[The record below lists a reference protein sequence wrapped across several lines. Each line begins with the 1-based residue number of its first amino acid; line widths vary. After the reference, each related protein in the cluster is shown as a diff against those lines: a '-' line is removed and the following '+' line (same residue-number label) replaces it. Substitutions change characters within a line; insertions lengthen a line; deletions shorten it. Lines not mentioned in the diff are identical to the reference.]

1 MKTLSRTFAVLA
13 AALVSFVSCQKE
25 MSFDS
30 NKQTHKVSFTAEQM
44 TTKTSAT
51 VNGTEVKYSW
61 TAGDADNFTVYEVID
76 GTYTAATKTEGVLI
90 DDTMTLTAEFSGVAA
105 SGAKYQAVFNSAV
118 KATQNG
124 SDTNYDQ
131 DSDVLVSE
139 PVNASESDAGMLT
152 LRFKRLVAVN
162 KVALK
167 GLDAGSMLG
176 DVVIEATDGQ
186 NLVGTYSVKD
196 AAFTDMASSLVINQG
211 SSVVESG
218 VAEAYFIT
226 LPVPATTLKVSA
238 VTLDDD
244 LNFAAAY
251 EKTFAKTIDFQRG
264 DLTSFGVQMNA
275 KPAETFDLTVVGDVQ
290 ASADRISWDRALV
303 SVVDTKGSGE
313 KDTPCNNY
321 YPGTENKD
329 YSSTRFYKNSTLT
342 ITPKCGVEIGQIEFT
357 ATTAGYATALA
368 NSTWTNAKAS
378 ANGTAVTVVPT
389 DKTKAVSVGITDN
402 TGHSEIKVT
411 FGEASVVAV
420 TGVSF
425 DQSEL
430 TMNVGE
436 TSTLTA
442 TVAPADAFNKD
453 VTWSSS
459 DDAVATVADGKVT
472 AVAAGKA
479 TITVK
484 TDDGS
489 FTATCAVTVNAL
501 AKISSIAEIKAIVAE
516 GTKDATKSFDASLT
530 NAVVTYVNG
539 NNAFVQDD
547 TAGILIYLSNHGYN
561 AGDVLSGD
569 FAGSGYKYNGVCE
582 ITVITTK
589 PTVTSGTAPDPAVVT
604 FSELNTDFDKYD
616 LKYVKVKDV
625 TLGVALTTSNRKSTV
640 TQGDLSFD
648 LYAGVEKTVVLAAGL
663 YGDMICIPEYYAT
676 SSKSTKQLVIWE
688 TEQFTAK
695 EGPLSG
701 ISLNKDAAEI
711 SVGSTTS
718 LTVIFT
724 PSNAKNKTVTWTS
737 SNTAVA
743 TVADGVVTAVA
754 EGTATITATSAEGN
768 YTATCAVTVLAG
780 PVATD
785 YSDVYS
791 SNVTITGSKKVKI
804 GTSEYSAL
812 QVGTSSAKGSV
823 TFKVPA
829 NTTRLCLHVVGWNGE
844 GEKTHTISTSVGTIT
859 PNSIT
864 TTADSGAT
872 GSSSPFSLSKTSYSS
887 SDYYY
892 EFELSGVTSQA
903 TITIANSAKK
913 SRGIYFGIN
922 AE

>member
-13 AALVSFVSCQKE
+13 AALVSFASCQKE
-25 MSFDS
+25 MSFDTS
-30 NKQTHKVSFTAEQM
+30 KQTHKVSFTAEQM

-61 TAGDADNFTVYEVID
+61 TADDTDNFTVYEVVD

-90 DDTMTLTAEFSGVAA
+90 DDAIALTAEFSGTAVD
-105 SGAKYQAVFNSAV
+105 GAKYQAVFNSAV

-139 PVNASESDAGMLT
+139 LVNASESDAGMLT

-167 GLDAGSMLG
+167 GLDSGSIVN

-196 AAFTDMASSLVINQG
+196 AAFTDMASGVVIN
-211 SSVVESG
+211 SLSEFKNE
-218 VAEAYFIT
+218 VAEVYFIT
-226 LPVPATTLKVSA
+226 LPVAATTLKVSA

-244 LNFAAAY
+244 MNFAAAY

-275 KPAETFDLTVVGDVQ
+275 HPDETFDLSVVGDVQ

-303 SVVDTKGSGE
+303 SVVGDKKSATQ
-313 KDTPCNNY
+313 DCNYY
-321 YPGTENKD
+321 YPGVDNRK
-329 YSSTRFYKNSTLT
+329 STRFYNGSSIT
-342 ITPKCGVEIGQIEFT
+342 ITPKYGVEIGKIEFT
-357 ATTAGYATALA
+357 ATETKYATNLV

-378 ANGTAVTVVPT
+378 ANGTTVTVVPT
-389 DKTKAVSVGITDN
+389 DRTKAVSVGITAT
-402 TGHSEIKVT
+402 TGHSSIKVT

-420 TGVSF
+420 TGVSL

-442 TVAPADAFNKD
+442 TVAPSDAFNKD

-459 DDAVATVADGKVT
+459 DEAIATVADGKVT
-472 AVAAGKA
+472 AVAAGTA
-479 TITVK
+479 NITVK

-489 FTATCAVTVNAL
+489 FTASCAVTVNAL
-501 AKISSIAEIKAIVAE
+501 AKISSLAEIKEIVAE
-516 GTKDATKSFDASLT
+516 GTSSATKSFDANLT
-530 NAVVTYVNG
+530 SAVVTYVNG
-539 NNAFVQDD
+539 NYAFVQDD
-547 TAGILIYLSNHGYN
+547 TAGILIYLSGHGYK

-582 ITVITTK
+582 ITAITTK
-589 PTVTSGTAPDPAVVT
+589 PTVTSGTAPSPTVVT
-604 FSELNTDFDKYD
+604 LTELNADFDKYD
-616 LKYVKVKDV
+616 LKYIKVENV
-625 TLGVALTTSNRKSTV
+625 TLGDALTTANSGRNSTV

-648 LYAGVEKTVVLAAGL
+648 LFAGVKGKVTLAAGL
-663 YGDMICIPEYYAT
+663 YGDMICIPEYYVT

-688 TEQFTAK
+688 TGQFTSK
-695 EGPLSG
+695 DVPLTG
-701 ISLNKDAAEI
+701 ISLDKTSVEI
-711 SVGSTTS
+711 ATGKTST
-718 LTVIFT
+718 LTVSFT
-724 PSNAKNKTVTWTS
+724 PSNATNKTVTWTS

-743 TVADGVVTAVA
+743 TVANGVVTAVA

-768 YTATCAVTVLAG
+768 YTASCAVTVLA
-780 PVATD
+780 AAKDLTFT
-785 YSDVYS
+785 YS
-791 SNVTITGSKKVKI
+791 SHTDWTIDATEKNP
-804 GTSEYSAL
+804 TSIMR
-812 QVGTSSAKGSV
+812 
-823 TFKVPA
+823 F
-829 NTTRLCLHVVGWNGE
+829 
-844 GEKTHTISTSVGTIT
+844 
-859 PNSIT
+859 
-864 TTADSGAT
+864 
-872 GSSSPFSLSKTSYSS
+872 
-887 SDYYY
+887 
-892 EFELSGVTSQA
+892 
-903 TITIANSAKK
+903 
-913 SRGIYFGIN
+913 
-922 AE
+922 

>member
-13 AALVSFVSCQKE
+13 AALVSFASCQKE

-61 TAGDADNFTVYEVID
+61 TAGDTDNFTVYEVVD

-90 DDTMTLTAEFSGVAA
+90 DDTMTLTAEFSGAAA

-118 KATQNG
+118 KAAQNG
-124 SDTNYDQ
+124 SDTKYDQ

-226 LPVPATTLKVSA
+226 LPVEATTLKVSA

-251 EKTFAKTIDFQRG
+251 EKIFAKTIDFQRG

-303 SVVDTKGSGE
+303 SVVGDKKSATQ
-313 KDTPCNNY
+313 DCNYY
-321 YPGTENKD
+321 YPGADKK
-329 YSSTRFYKNSTLT
+329 STRFYNGGTLT
-342 ITPKCGVEIGQIEFT
+342 ITPKYGVEIGMIEFT
-357 ATTAGYATALA
+357 ATETKYATALVE
-368 NSTWTNAKAS
+368 STWTNAKAS
-378 ANGTAVTVVPT
+378 ANGTTVTVVPT
-389 DKTKAVSVGITDN
+389 DKTKAVSVGITAT

-420 TGVSF
+420 TGVSL

-442 TVAPADAFNKD
+442 TVAPSDAFNKD

-459 DDAVATVADGKVT
+459 DEAIATVAADGK
-472 AVAAGKA
+472 
-479 TITVK
+479 
-484 TDDGS
+484 
-489 FTATCAVTVNAL
+489 
-501 AKISSIAEIKAIVAE
+501 
-516 GTKDATKSFDASLT
+516 
-530 NAVVTYVNG
+530 
-539 NNAFVQDD
+539 
-547 TAGILIYLSNHGYN
+547 
-561 AGDVLSGD
+561 
-569 FAGSGYKYNGVCE
+569 
-582 ITVITTK
+582 
-589 PTVTSGTAPDPAVVT
+589 
-604 FSELNTDFDKYD
+604 
-616 LKYVKVKDV
+616 
-625 TLGVALTTSNRKSTV
+625 
-640 TQGDLSFD
+640 
-648 LYAGVEKTVVLAAGL
+648 
-663 YGDMICIPEYYAT
+663 
-676 SSKSTKQLVIWE
+676 
-688 TEQFTAK
+688 
-695 EGPLSG
+695 
-701 ISLNKDAAEI
+701 
-711 SVGSTTS
+711 
-718 LTVIFT
+718 
-724 PSNAKNKTVTWTS
+724 
-737 SNTAVA
+737 
-743 TVADGVVTAVA
+743 VTAVA

-872 GSSSPFSLSKTSYSS
+872 GNSSPFSLSKTSYSS